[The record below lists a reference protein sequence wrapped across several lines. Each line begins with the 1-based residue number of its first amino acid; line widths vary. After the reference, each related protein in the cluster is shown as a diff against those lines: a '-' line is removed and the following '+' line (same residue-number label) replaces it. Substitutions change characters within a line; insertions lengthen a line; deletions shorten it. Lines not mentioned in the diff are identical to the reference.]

1 MKNYEIVGKL
11 IKNNKRGKLVE
22 QAQDKQEVWGNPST
36 FGFSKVFSV
45 TEAKV
50 LRSSNKRDYNEE
62 VT

>member
-1 MKNYEIVGKL
+1 MKQYEIVGKL
-11 IKNNKRGKLVE
+11 LKNNKRGKSSE
-22 QAQDKQEVWGNPST
+22 QALDKQEVWGNPQS